1 MNNHYCMV
9 TLLMWVKNLCLK
21 YLQNKVTEKFKR
33 PFKKRHSSV
42 YHQPSNRVNKY
53 LAQAIDAR
61 SVDREKSTH
70 VSLATLCFKD
80 HEKETQVGGSYS
92 FSVLA
97 STKKA
102 NCCFC
107 WSFRSCYMK
116 VERTIKTS
124 ACGMWENLKYIQ
136 QTHF

>member
-1 MNNHYCMV
+1 MV
-9 TLLMWVKNLCLK
+9 MFLMWVRNLCLK

-80 HEKETQVGGSYS
+80 HEKETQVGGFYS
-92 FSVLA
+92 FCVHACIKKLTAVFAEVLEG
-97 STKKA
+97 
-102 NCCFC
+102 
-107 WSFRSCYMK
+107 
-116 VERTIKTS
+116 VI
-124 ACGMWENLKYIQ
+124 
-136 QTHF
+136 